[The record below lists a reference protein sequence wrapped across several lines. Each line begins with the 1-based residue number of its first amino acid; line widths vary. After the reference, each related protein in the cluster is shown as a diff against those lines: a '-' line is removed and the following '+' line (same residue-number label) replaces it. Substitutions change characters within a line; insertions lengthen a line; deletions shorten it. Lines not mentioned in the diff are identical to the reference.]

1 MNRIIFGL
9 EDLDP
14 KSVFLV
20 QDRDNPLS
28 ANGFLN
34 INEVT
39 DAQTSLLL
47 RKSHVF
53 PTNEMCIL
61 CLLWELFQKKSCV
74 NLENLANSLSE
85 IQELEGYGWEES

>member
-1 MNRIIFGL
+1 M
-9 EDLDP
+9 
-14 KSVFLV
+14 V

-53 PTNEMCIL
+53 PTNEMHL
-61 CLLWELFQKKSCV
+61 V
-74 NLENLANSLSE
+74 LALGIIPKE
-85 IQELEGYGWEES
+85 IMC